1 VELKERQNEVK
12 SVAEEDALR
21 KLLASDEDE
30 QDEEQVDK
38 ESEEDKN
45 EDDDGKE
52 KDNKVS
58 SNIYR
63 LRILYIFFL

>member
-21 KLLASDEDE
+21 KLLVSDEDE
-30 QDEEQVDK
+30 DDEQVNN
-38 ESEEDKN
+38 ESEKDKN

-52 KDNKVS
+52 RDDKVS
-58 SNIYR
+58 FTDYFYIIYR
-63 LRILYIFFL
+63 